1 MNMSPTKDLNSAFV
15 NIFKPYF
22 DTIFFISVIPTSS
35 SEIWNITEEQ
45 QNTSIWTPESMH
57 CWRALRSLKE
67 QHFFT
72 Q

>member
-35 SEIWNITEEQ
+35 SEI
-45 QNTSIWTPESMH
+45 SVLSGH
-57 CWRALRSLKE
+57 SLCNVD
-67 QHFFT
+67 FPL
-72 Q
+72 